1 MKFAGIAQE
10 TPVKG
15 SFGPEDGSHIVLDF
29 TQGQHGRAFCGEQ
42 CYDLPDPRAQLVT
55 VNSPRSTL
63 EIVSRHG
70 NPTQMGS
77 AEVGLLKITGD
88 VQTPVIRAK
97 RFELSHSWLNAN
109 EISGPKD
116 VTEEEPQTIQDI
128 VMRDSRI
135 TSQGELN
142 FANLLADDHTES
154 FVQAAYLEGMTAQ
167 GRLSITADSLMVG
180 MLEAQEVQVGRP
192 DGCHVAQIYCDR
204 VLQRV
209 GLGRTVPTRPV
220 YDRDL
225 MCFIHSLSSLDL
237 PDMAEDASPSMEL

>member
-1 MKFAGIAQE
+1 MKFAGVAQQGA
-10 TPVKG
+10 VKG
-15 SFGPEDGSHIVLDF
+15 WFGVEDGSHIVLDF
-29 TQGQHGRAFCGEQ
+29 TQGRHGRAFCGDQ

-55 VNSPRSTL
+55 VSNPGSAL
-63 EIVSRHG
+63 EIISVHG
-70 NPTQMGS
+70 NPSQMGS
-77 AEVGLLKITGD
+77 VEVASLKITGD
-88 VQTPVIRAK
+88 VRMPVARAK
-97 RFELSHSWLNAN
+97 RFELSHSWLSAN

-116 VTEEEPQTIQDI
+116 RMEEEAQTIQDI

-142 FANLLADDHTES
+142 FANLLADDHSES

-180 MLEAQEVQVGRP
+180 VLEAQEVQVGRA

-204 VLQRV
+204 VLQRL

-220 YDRDL
+220 YDKDL
-225 MCFIHSLSSLDL
+225 MWFIHSLTSINLPALEEHGAGIDL
-237 PDMAEDASPSMEL
+237 